1 MECKKNIIYMTEDGL
16 KAASP
21 SLVVWTVKTFKK
33 NLDIKVMK
41 YDDQEMEF
49 DIIGIFP
56 ALINAFR
63 RILISE
69 VPTMAI
75 EKVIVHQNKTVMQD
89 EILAHRLGLI
99 PLKANPRLFQFRMPD
114 DSVGTDTDTL
124 EYELRVKCVK
134 NPHCRAGHYR
144 PEDMYLDYHV
154 MSKDIKWVPVGG
166 QSAIHKAEDVGPV
179 HDDIVIVKMRPGHE
193 LHVTMKAVK
202 GIGKDHAK
210 FSPVGTASYRLLPY
224 IELLEEVEGPSAERL
239 KSYFSP
245 GVIDVVEVN
254 GRKLATVKN
263 PRIDMCSRNVLT
275 DKDLK
280 KKVVIGRIKDHYIFT
295 IESVIKLPPDE
306 LFREAIKIMKKKCT
320 DALLELK
327 KMDRNK

>member
-1 MECKKNIIYMTEDGL
+1 LRNYFKISIKLSFFLLISYPKMECKKNIIYMTEDGL
-16 KAASP
+16 KPASP
-21 SLVVWTVKTFKK
+21 SLDVWTVKTFKK

-41 YDDQEMEF
+41 YDVQEMEF

-134 NPHCRAGHYR
+134 NPHCRVGHYR

-154 MSKDIKWVPVGG
+154 MSKDVKWVPIGG
-166 QSAIHKAEDVGPV
+166 Q
-179 HDDIVIVKMRPGHE
+179 
-193 LHVTMKAVK
+193 
-202 GIGKDHAK
+202 
-210 FSPVGTASYRLLPY
+210 
-224 IELLEEVEGPSAERL
+224 
-239 KSYFSP
+239 
-245 GVIDVVEVN
+245 
-254 GRKLATVKN
+254 
-263 PRIDMCSRNVLT
+263 
-275 DKDLK
+275 
-280 KKVVIGRIKDHYIFT
+280 
-295 IESVIKLPPDE
+295 
-306 LFREAIKIMKKKCT
+306 
-320 DALLELK
+320 
-327 KMDRNK
+327 